1 MKSNAFFMVF
11 VLRLFRAI
19 KMVEVTGL
27 EPTTSWSLRRNKAVA
42 SAAAFLAA

>member
-19 KMVEVTGL
+19 KMVEVTAGS
-27 EPTTSWSLRRNKAVA
+27 TTSWSLRRNKAA
-42 SAAAFLAA
+42 KPAAAFLAA

>member
-19 KMVEVTGL
+19 KMVEEAAG
-27 EPTTSWSLRRNKAVA
+27 PTTSWSLRRNKAVA
-42 SAAAFLAA
+42 SAAAFLAV